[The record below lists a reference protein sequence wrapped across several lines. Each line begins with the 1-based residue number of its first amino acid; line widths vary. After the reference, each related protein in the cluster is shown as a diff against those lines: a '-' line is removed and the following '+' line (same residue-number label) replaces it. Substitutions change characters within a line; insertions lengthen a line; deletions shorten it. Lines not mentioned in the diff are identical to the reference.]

1 MKIIADENIP
11 FAREA
16 FGTLGEVTLVAGR
29 ALSAE
34 HVAGADVLFVRS
46 VTPVNA
52 SLLDGSHVRFVGSAT
67 AGTDHVD
74 AEYIERRGVGFAAAP
89 GCNANSVGEYMAAAW
104 LALAVRNGAR
114 IEGRAV
120 GIVGAGH
127 TGSAAERKAR
137 ALGMVPVL
145 NDPPLARATGDAKY
159 RPLDEVLECDIV
171 TCHTPLTYD
180 GPDPTYHLAGADSF
194 GHMKGGAWFCNAGRG
209 EVVDS
214 ASLHKAI
221 DGGRLGAVVLD
232 VWEGEPAIDG
242 ELLKKV
248 DVGTPHIA
256 GYSYDGKVN
265 GTTMVYNAACRFFG
279 VEPQWSAEDAMPEPE
294 MPEVHLDATG
304 RDDEPVLHE
313 LVARVYS
320 IERNDEALRAT
331 AHLADDE
338 RGRAFDRLRK
348 EYPRRRE
355 FGHMR
360 VRLDGASD
368 SLRAKA
374 HGLGFVVE

>member
-16 FGTLGEVTLVAGR
+16 FDTLGEVTLAAGR

-34 HVAGADVLFVRS
+34 HVAGTDLLFVRS
-46 VTPVNA
+46 ITQVNA
-52 SLLDGSHVRFVGSAT
+52 ALLDGSHVRFVGSAT

-74 AEYIERRGVGFAAAP
+74 AEYLDRRGIGFAAAP

-104 LALAVRNGAR
+104 LALAVRTGVR
-114 IEGRAV
+114 LEGRTV

-137 ALGMVPVL
+137 ALGIVPVL
-145 NDPPLARATGDAKY
+145 NDPPLVRETGDAKY
-159 RPLDEVLECDIV
+159 RPLDEIFECDIV

-180 GPDPTYHLAGADSF
+180 GPDPTYHLAGAGFF
-194 GHMKGGAWFCNAGRG
+194 GRIKGGSWFCNAGRG

-214 ASLHKAI
+214 AAVHEAI
-221 DGGRLGAVVLD
+221 DGGRLGGVVLD

-265 GTTMVYNAACRFFG
+265 GTTMVYEAACRFLG
-279 VEPQWSAEDAMPEPE
+279 IEPQWNPEDAMPTPE

-304 RDDEPVLHE
+304 REDEAVLHE
-313 LVARVYS
+313 LVARVYP
-320 IERNDEALRAT
+320 IERDDETLRAT
-331 AHLADDE
+331 ADLAANE
-338 RGRAFDRLRK
+338 RGRTFDRLRK

-355 FGHMR
+355 FGHTR

-374 HGLGFVVE
+374 HALGFVVE